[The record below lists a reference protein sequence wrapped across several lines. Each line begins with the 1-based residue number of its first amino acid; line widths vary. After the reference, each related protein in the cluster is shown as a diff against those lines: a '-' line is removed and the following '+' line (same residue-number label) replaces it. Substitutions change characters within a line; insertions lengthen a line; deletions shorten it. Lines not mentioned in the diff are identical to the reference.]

1 MFRKLKEYFD
11 PKYTRISIYF
21 IVTVLITFMLC
32 LLLYNYGRSLSGFWT
47 LLGAI
52 LKPMILGAIIA
63 YLFEPVVAA
72 VEGRIAGRFKNEGN
86 ARKIS
91 VLITYAVL
99 AIIVI
104 LILTLMIITVTKQI
118 SSIDYTDI
126 VSFVQSVTDE
136 LNEFWSLVQDTL
148 KGLNINLGSLG
159 SKVTSLLSNIKN
171 GGSVLLFALIFSVY
185 FLLDNSV
192 KQYWFRVRDICLKK
206 STVEKMDEL
215 LSDMDRVFSGYIRGQ
230 SLDALLVAVMLSI
243 CLLMAG
249 VPYALI
255 VGLLTGLGNLI
266 PYVGSVAGFLSLSVA
281 CLAQGSFSKFII
293 GLVLLAVVMTVDGNI
308 INPKLLSDNVEV
320 HPVLVVAALL
330 GGGQVGGMLGMLIAV
345 PAAAFLKLQFEKYLK
360 RREEKQ
366 KQEDLPQ

>member
-52 LKPMILGAIIA
+52 LKPMILGAIFA

-185 FLLDNSV
+185 F
-192 KQYWFRVRDICLKK
+192 
-206 STVEKMDEL
+206 
-215 LSDMDRVFSGYIRGQ
+215 SGV
-230 SLDALLVAVMLSI
+230 S
-243 CLLMAG
+243 
-249 VPYALI
+249 
-255 VGLLTGLGNLI
+255 
-266 PYVGSVAGFLSLSVA
+266 
-281 CLAQGSFSKFII
+281 
-293 GLVLLAVVMTVDGNI
+293 
-308 INPKLLSDNVEV
+308 
-320 HPVLVVAALL
+320 
-330 GGGQVGGMLGMLIAV
+330 
-345 PAAAFLKLQFEKYLK
+345 PAFVCGAFLCS
-360 RREEKQ
+360 
-366 KQEDLPQ
+366 